1 MYSIGHLLKAAP
13 LTLAIAWAAPALAL
27 NPNSAEIGI
36 NSSIKSM
43 NVTINRGGSGCAP
56 GQQWD
61 TTAGGCSG
69 AQVVGSDSTTQVQ
82 TTNACPTGQTGTVN
96 QQRSCTRNQYGWRLP
111 DGTTATDHYDDW
123 SCSDWTTTSSTCIAS
138 APSVKNLKMATMGIL
153 EIPDPCGSYVNETA
167 PLITWDTTGNNP
179 ATIYTVTV
187 FEPLNWLHFWETNQT
202 HTLVSAPGISHRY
215 TSGSGQANYW
225 GDHPTP
231 TWYLRGTATVTAC
244 LDGNCSSQSVD
255 YDSKW
260 FDNWST
266 YGSCSNGGGS

>member
-82 TTNACPTGQTGTVN
+82 TTNACPAGQAGTVN

-111 DGTTATDHYDDW
+111 GGTTATDHYDDW
-123 SCSDWTTTSSTCIAS
+123 ACSDWTTTSSSCVAS
-138 APSVKNLKMATMGIL
+138 TPVITGLTMTPGKPFYAP
-153 EIPDPCGSYVNETA
+153 ECGNFIDEWA
-167 PLITWDTTGNNP
+167 PLLTWNTVGNDP
-179 ATIYTVTV
+179 STIYTISVVQTV
-187 FEPLNWLHFWETNQT
+187 DYYTPGRSGVVHVLT
-202 HTLVSAPGISHRY
+202 SAPAISQRY
-215 TSGSGQANYW
+215 LTGDGREHYSGE
-225 GDHPTP
+225 HEPTP
-231 TWYLRGTATVTAC
+231 FY
-244 LDGNCSSQSVD
+244 LDGVATLKACVNENCASQSIKYSTPD
-255 YDSKW
+255 YDPYYA
-260 FDNWST
+260 
-266 YGSCSNGGGS
+266 YGSCTNGGGS

>member
-82 TTNACPTGQTGTVN
+82 TTNACPAGQAGTVN

-111 DGTTATDHYDDW
+111 NGTTATDHYDDW
-123 SCSDWTTTSSTCIAS
+123 ACSDWTTTSSSCVAS
-138 APSVKNLKMATMGIL
+138 TPVITFPPESQKKGWIEAWDASCALTVEWTATL
-153 EIPDPCGSYVNETA
+153 
-167 PLITWDTTGNNP
+167 LTWSAAGATSDTTYTLTVVDDNFGARTLFSNQKGITQTYLNNKNIP
-179 ATIYTVTV
+179 YYNGDDTTVP
-187 FEPLNWLHFWETNQT
+187 E
-202 HTLVSAPGISHRY
+202 G
-215 TSGSGQANYW
+215 YW
-225 GDHPTP
+225 H
-231 TWYLRGTATVTAC
+231 GTATLKAC
-244 LDGNCSSQSVD
+244 NGSSCSSASVPYTSD
-255 YDSKW
+255 GRSGTKEYFLWAS
-260 FDNWST
+260 SS
-266 YGSCSNGGGS
+266 GCG